1 MKVSVSVLSSSIKAE
16 DISKKLDL
24 TQADYLHLDIMDGK
38 FVENKTWTYGE
49 VKKIVS
55 RSSKKL
61 DVHLMVDKPEK
72 YIEDYAML
80 NTDRVTFHIEA
91 VKDVDGMI
99 NLIKDYGLKVG
110 IAINPDTDP
119 ESVFPYL
126 DSVNEILVM
135 GVFPGRSGQSF
146 IEETPLRIKT
156 IKDEIIRRNLS
167 TEVSVDGGI
176 NEETARACVNAG
188 VDILVSATYLHSD
201 LINNVKILKN
211 MTPTEEE

>member
-24 TQADYLHLDIMDGK
+24 TQADFLHLDIMDGK

-55 RSSKKL
+55 RSNKKL
-61 DVHLMVDKPEK
+61 DVHLMVEKPEK

-99 NLIKDYGLKVG
+99 DLIKDYGLKVG
-110 IAINPDTDP
+110 IAINPDTNP
-119 ESVFPYL
+119 ESVFSYL
-126 DSVNEILVM
+126 DKVNEILVM
-135 GVFPGRSGQSF
+135 GVFPGKSGQSF
-146 IEETPLRIKT
+146 IEETPSRIKT
-156 IKDEIIRRNLS
+156 IKDEIIRKNLT

-188 VDILVSATYLHSD
+188 VDILVSATYLHGN
-201 LINNVKILKN
+201 LIENVKILKG
-211 MTPTEEE
+211 MKPLEE

>member
-24 TQADYLHLDIMDGK
+24 TQADFLHLDIMDGK

-55 RSSKKL
+55 RSNKKL
-61 DVHLMVDKPEK
+61 DVHLMVEKPEK

-99 NLIKDYGLKVG
+99 DLIKDYGLKVG
-110 IAINPDTDP
+110 IAINPDTNP
-119 ESVFPYL
+119 ESVFSYL
-126 DSVNEILVM
+126 DKVNEILVM
-135 GVFPGRSGQSF
+135 GVFPGKSGQSF
-146 IEETPLRIKT
+146 IEETPSRIKT
-156 IKDEIIRRNLS
+156 IKDEIIRKNLT

-176 NEETARACVNAG
+176 NEETAMECVNAG
-188 VDILVSATYLHSD
+188 VDILVSATYLHGN
-201 LINNVKILKN
+201 LIENVKILKG
-211 MTPTEEE
+211 MKPLEE